1 MSPSPRRSVLSLKS
15 SPAKAPV
22 LQWKCKP
29 CGAAFEVAGD
39 LADDAAVRCPACN
52 ARLGR
57 AEQFR
62 SDPPDAKVRAR
73 QVERKA
79 EPPPPPERGGRAK
92 VVVERKSLTGRR

>member
-1 MSPSPRRSVLSLKS
+1 MSPPPRRSVLTLKS
-15 SPAKAPV
+15 SPAKAPA

-29 CGAAFEVAGD
+29 CGAAFEVAGE
-39 LADDAAVRCPACN
+39 LADDAAVRCPSCN

-62 SDPPDAKVRAR
+62 SDPPDPKVRAR

-79 EPPPPPERGGRAK
+79 EPPPAPGGRAK
-92 VVVERKSLTGRR
+92 VVVVERKPLTARR